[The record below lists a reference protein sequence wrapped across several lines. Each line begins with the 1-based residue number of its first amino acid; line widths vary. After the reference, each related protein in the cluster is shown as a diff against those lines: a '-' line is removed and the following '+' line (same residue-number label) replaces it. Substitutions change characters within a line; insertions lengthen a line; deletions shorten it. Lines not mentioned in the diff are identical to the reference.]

1 MIIEY
6 QKMIDLLDNKP
17 NQPSRY
23 RTKNWVKINDN
34 FRGTYSTD
42 SQIKFKTSMLKSSL
56 CDNSDAYIL

>member
-23 RTKNWVKINDN
+23 RTKNCVKINDN
-34 FRGTYSTD
+34 SRGTYSTD

>member
-34 FRGTYSTD
+34 SRGTYSTD

-56 CDNSDAYIL
+56 CDNSDVYIL